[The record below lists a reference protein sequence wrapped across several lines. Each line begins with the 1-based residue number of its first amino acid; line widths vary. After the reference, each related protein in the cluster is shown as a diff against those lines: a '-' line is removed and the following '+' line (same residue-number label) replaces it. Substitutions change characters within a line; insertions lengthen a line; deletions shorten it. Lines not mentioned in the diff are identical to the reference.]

1 MIRFSM
7 RLDRFSNSKCEVSK
21 DIKVKLFKWLAWR
34 GVRGVHERVG
44 MLLWDEEGGVM
55 VSLDWS
61 VRRGATAATGS
72 CGRAKMRRVVIGA
85 SSMVYA

>member
-1 MIRFSM
+1 M
-7 RLDRFSNSKCEVSK
+7 NVCTN
-21 DIKVKLFKWLAWR
+21 IKVKRLKLLVWR

-85 SSMVYA
+85 SSMVYAWGRPAAEAT